1 MFHFLLPLVL
11 TTPGLLAGVSGFYE
25 HIQISDNLSI
35 RAEYAPKDTVLKHEA
50 MLLSVEDFA
59 IVQSEVETSIDACNS
74 RLDDL
79 TAKHQETVREIQHR
93 CEERHDT
100 TKSELKDSLEL
111 NKRLSEDLKTTES
124 SLRMHK
130 WVSIG
135 LLVGSSI
142 TLTYAL
148 TR

>member
-79 TAKHQETVREIQHR
+79 TAKHQETLREVQHR